1 MWRMKQS
8 LAKDTEEKRDGK
20 QMSDD
25 WLTGEWTE
33 KNRILKAVDNDKVL
47 AEKIKEALGD
57 NKLER
62 KLSVRFIDEEEQN
75 KIIIYVKLIIMDSF
89 KRCNHR
95 MHSLLV

>member
-1 MWRMKQS
+1 MKQS
-8 LAKDTEEKRDGK
+8 LAKDTQEKRDGK

-25 WLTGEWTE
+25 WLTGASTE

-47 AEKIKEALGD
+47 ADKIKEALGD

-75 KIIIYVKLIIMDSF
+75 KIII
-89 KRCNHR
+89 
-95 MHSLLV
+95 